1 MKELIEDYKRK
12 LKTVTDMLLKMKDS
26 GSVNDIKKFERLNT
40 KASEYRSFIVD
51 LERAYNKEISAEDIY
66 CFQVWYGEH
75 MSYVYLNR
83 EQAEKAANEAQAVW
97 KASRREVHKDMSDEQ
112 FEAYYKDQFRSFQYK
127 VQSLDDA
134 IRDTV
139 DNALIEN
146 R

>member
-51 LERAYNKEISAEDIY
+51 LEREYNKEISVEDIY
-66 CFQVWYGEH
+66 CFQVWYGEQISH
-75 MSYVYLNR
+75 VYLSR
-83 EQAEKAANEAQAVW
+83 DLAEKAAKEAEAQW
-97 KASRREVHKDMSDEQ
+97 RTSKRLLHEEMSDQE
-112 FEAYYKDQFRSFQYK
+112 FEAYYKDQFKSFAYK

-134 IRDTV
+134 IRDSV
-139 DNALIEN
+139 DNTLIEN